1 MKSKQLCV
9 GVMAAVCQTLRISR
23 SLCLLWS
30 RHLTVPRV
38 PMSSSWCYWTPFCVP
53 VVLRCL
59 DVWASASSLV
69 RRSVVCAV
77 PLSWCRG
84 DFVSWIPVCQVTCLS
99 VQVSRLSLVS
109 LCPGFAGLPLFL
121 RLSVLIYQLRGLIS
135 TSHCFGVRAVPWNSA
150 LGVCR
155 LSRFDDVASER

>member
-1 MKSKQLCV
+1 MSWLPCV
-9 GVMAAVCQTLRISR
+9 KLSGYPGHCASCGPGILPSHVYRCLHRGVIV
-23 SLCLLWS
+23 
-30 RHLTVPRV
+30 
-38 PMSSSWCYWTPFCVP
+38 CVP

-84 DFVSWIPVCQVTCLS
+84 DLSWIPVCQVTCLS